1 MESKLVTCRNE
12 FTAFT
17 IAQLFVFSCLLTCGC
32 GRQTS
37 STEQVSSAD
46 YNPEKERIERIIG
59 AKLPE
64 SAGNCRYDSKSYGMG
79 NGIGWGYF
87 EISWAELPGLLDA
100 TDNLPDA
107 SELGQ
112 DPGARENIER
122 AMQQA
127 GVSITWWKPLT
138 LRKRQYAQKII
149 GSEKVTGNLG
159 ILMLPQIDICV
170 GEIRDGLMGVYLV
183 YHCG

>member
-1 MESKLVTCRNE
+1 MESNHIMSACRYIVLV
-12 FTAFT
+12 
-17 IAQLFVFSCLLTCGC
+17 IAQLFVFSWVLSCGC

-46 YNPEKERIERIIG
+46 YNPQKERIERIIG
-59 AKLPE
+59 VELPE
-64 SAGNCRYDSKSYGMG
+64 SAGNCRYDSKDYGMG

-87 EISWAELPGLLDA
+87 EISNADLPGLLDA
-100 TDNLPDA
+100 TNNLPDA
-107 SELGQ
+107 AELGQ
-112 DPGARENIER
+112 DPVARENIER

-138 LRKRQYAQKII
+138 LRKRQYAEKII
-149 GSEKVTGNLG
+149 GSEKVTGNMG

-170 GEIRDGLMGVYLV
+170 GEIRDDLMGVYLV

>member
-1 MESKLVTCRNE
+1 MIPRTMGWEM
-12 FTAFT
+12 A
-17 IAQLFVFSCLLTCGC
+17 
-32 GRQTS
+32 
-37 STEQVSSAD
+37 
-46 YNPEKERIERIIG
+46 
-59 AKLPE
+59 
-64 SAGNCRYDSKSYGMG
+64 SAGAFSRTLPGAPTST
-79 NGIGWGYF
+79 WGFF
-87 EISWAELPGLLDA
+87 EISSSDLPGLLDA
-100 TDNLPDA
+100 SDNLPDA

-138 LRKRQYAQKII
+138 LRKRQYAEKII

-159 ILMLPQIDICV
+159 FLMLPQIDICV